1 MEHGTMARAS
11 KPYRGRRIDAPLE
24 VKLAGWN
31 SAPFVQEERQA
42 HARELAQEAARK
54 EAEHRQREVD
64 RMAAALRHAN
74 TLQRHQQDAARL
86 NALANAL
93 LGDEQ

>member
-1 MEHGTMARAS
+1 MARAS
-11 KPYRGRRIDAPLE
+11 KPYRPRRMHDPDKLQRQ
-24 VKLAGWN
+24 LAGW
-31 SAPFVQEERQA
+31 ALLPDVQPKREAHARDLAAREEAARQQREVERQA
-42 HARELAQEAARK
+42 
-54 EAEHRQREVD
+54 D
-64 RMAAALRHAN
+64 ALRHAN